1 MNNKGIIGAIIG
13 DIVGSRFEFN
23 NHRSTDFEFL
33 NDKCF
38 FTDDSVMTI
47 AVADWVT
54 NKRQTDRHLAL
65 YLREWGRKYPNRGY
79 GGMFL
84 RWLLSKELS
93 SPYNS
98 FGNGSAMRV
107 SPCGFYAQSLDEA
120 LFLAKQS
127 AEVTH
132 NHPEGIKGAQS
143 VAAAIYLAKTGNKK
157 DIIKEYIEQNF
168 GYDLSR
174 TCDEIRRVYK
184 FNETCQETCPEA
196 IIAFLESHDY
206 ESAIR
211 LGISLG
217 GDSDTI
223 GAITGG
229 IAAAYYGIP
238 DSIIEDVKRFI
249 PFEFIDIVEK
259 FENSMNTEKRISAD
273 IINNLKPNEI
283 FVFGSNLDGMH
294 GGGAARVAYNKFGA
308 IWGQG
313 VGLQGQS
320 YAIPTMHGGVNV
332 IKPYVDEF
340 IDFAKS
346 HTELK
351 FMVTRIG
358 CGIAGFTDEEI
369 APLFKEA
376 IEIENIYLPKSF
388 YYILVK

>member
-23 NHRSTDFEFL
+23 NYRSTDFEFL

-143 VAAAIYLAKTGNKK
+143 VAAAIYLAKTGSTKA
-157 DIIKEYIEQNF
+157 IIKEYIENNF

-229 IAAAYYGIP
+229 IASAYYGIP
-238 DSIIEDVKRFI
+238 DSIIEEVKRFI

-320 YAIPTMHGGVNV
+320 YAIPTMHGGVDV

-340 IDFAKS
+340 IDFATS

-351 FMVTRIG
+351 FLVTRIG

-369 APLFKEA
+369 APLFKDA

-388 YYILVK
+388 YNILVK